1 MRTSLISSEIESS
14 KKMGQGRSRD
24 MAHVAPEAMH
34 QPVRKAGS
42 LTSISFGR
50 MGRRHGAVKR
60 SRSFRENRE
69 VQEAQLRQRIESE
82 IKELQRW
89 VNERP
94 KKYRERV
101 VPRLVDL
108 AAVAVA
114 QNLRAAADTERLPVP
129 RELKDAVEFRLL
141 PTFNE
146 TMADAKIT
154 FSDRGR
160 NVQYTGKGYSTT
172 VMKTPFGRG
181 LRRGRHVWIVYVD
194 TSRVQG
200 WMQIGVVDQQRVNF
214 KCQTTWDGNPH
225 PFRKGE
231 MARRSNGNFHSGR
244 NELEATM
251 VQETIFLSGY
261 GAGDTIGIK
270 LDFDMRELY
279 WVKNGEPYG
288 GRVSFDED
296 TIFHPSVSLDSPGE
310 SVSLLY
316 YSGPT
321 AI

>member
-1 MRTSLISSEIESS
+1 
-14 KKMGQGRSRD
+14 MGQGGSRD
-24 MAHVAPEAMH
+24 TAYVGPETVQ

-42 LTSISFGR
+42 LSSLSFGK
-50 MGRRHGAVKR
+50 MGRKNGAVRR

-69 VQEAQLRQRIESE
+69 VQEALLRLRIENE
-82 IKELQRW
+82 MKDLQRW

-108 AAVAVA
+108 SAVTVA
-114 QNLRAAADTERLPVP
+114 QNLHAPADVERLPVP
-129 RELKDAVEFRLL
+129 RELKDAVEFRIL
-141 PTFNE
+141 PAFNE
-146 TMADAKIT
+146 SLADSKMA
-154 FSDRGR
+154 FSNHGR
-160 NVQYTGKGYSTT
+160 SVKYTGKGYSTT
-172 VMKTPFGRG
+172 IVKTPFNRG
-181 LRRGRHVWIVYVD
+181 LRRGRHAWIVYVD

-200 WMQIGVVDQQRVNF
+200 WMQIGVVDQSRVDA
-214 KCQTTWDGNPH
+214 KCRTAWDGNPH

-231 MARRSNGNFHSGR
+231 IARRNNGNFHSGR

-261 GAGDTIGIK
+261 GTGDTIGIK
-270 LDFDMRELY
+270 LDFDMRELH
-279 WVKNGEPYG
+279 WLKNGEPYG
-288 GRVSFDED
+288 GRVVFEEG
-296 TIFHPSVSLDSPGE
+296 TIFHPSASLDSPGE

-316 YSGPT
+316 YRGPT